1 MKNNKLLYESIM
13 RDVSKIIRKHLYE
26 SENNND
32 IEFNISKFN
41 NGSKDSVNLMK
52 KIVNSIKDIDND
64 TNINIDCGKLG
75 LLSIKFTDKNKSQQ
89 CNISIVMKDLSK
101 YVKFDSDIENE
112 FNKKLTFKDGVLI
125 MQNVINTIKSKI
137 K

>member
-1 MKNNKLLYESIM
+1 MNKKQLYESIM
-13 RDVSKIIRKHLYE
+13 RDVSKIIKKHLYE

-41 NGSKDSVNLMK
+41 NGTKDSVNLMK

-75 LLSIKFTDKNKSQQ
+75 LLKIEFTNKT
-89 CNISIVMKDLSK
+89 K
-101 YVKFDSDIENE
+101 
-112 FNKKLTFKDGVLI
+112 
-125 MQNVINTIKSKI
+125 
-137 K
+137 

>member
-1 MKNNKLLYESIM
+1 MNKKQLYESIM
-13 RDVSKIIRKHLYE
+13 RDVSKIIKKYLYE

-64 TNINIDCGKLG
+64 TEINVDCGKLG
-75 LLSIKFTDKNKSQQ
+75 LLTIKFTNKTKQQQ
-89 CNISIVMKDLSK
+89 CEITITMKDLSK
-101 YVKFDSDIENE
+101 YIKFDSDVENE

-125 MQNVINTIKSKI
+125 MQNVINKI
-137 K
+137 KQKIK